1 MEKREHTE
9 FQNFFRRCFPKVKN
23 FAMMLLKSE
32 DEAEDVAQD
41 IFCRLWQQP
50 EIWLG
55 KGDGVD
61 RYLFVMAKN
70 AILNIFRHQQVHTD
84 FEEYARDR
92 AIFAELIG
100 NKPLDDIYYDEKV
113 LMLELA
119 LERMPAKRRRIFI
132 MSRFE
137 ELGNREIAEK
147 LGISVRT
154 VEHQIYLALCELR
167 KVLLVLFP
175 FIVAIR

>member
-1 MEKREHTE
+1 MEKRGYTE
-9 FQNFFRRCFPKVKN
+9 FQHFFRRCFPKVKN
-23 FAMMLLKSE
+23 FALMMLKSE

-55 KGDGVD
+55 KSDDAD
-61 RYLFVMAKN
+61 RYLFVMARN
-70 AILNIFRHQQVHTD
+70 AIFNIFRHQQVQTD
-84 FEEYARDR
+84 FKAYFKEKAM
-92 AIFAELIG
+92 FAELIG
-100 NKPLDDIYYDEKV
+100 NKTLDDIYYDEKV
-113 LMLELA
+113 LILQLA

-137 ELGNREIAEK
+137 ELSNKEIAEK

-154 VEHQIYLALCELR
+154 VEHQIYLALGELR
-167 KVLLVLFP
+167 KMLLVLLP
-175 FIVAIR
+175 FIVTMR